1 MVTEKKC
8 CATCGTDQIVKKGSN
23 QVGSRKYKCKSC
35 SFGGV
40 LESSGKFEAFKE
52 MVVCDAQE
60 RTWGIRMYQ
69 YPQLDNP
76 LSNRHN

>member
-8 CATCGTDQIVKKGSN
+8 CATCGSDQIVKNGLN
-23 QVGSRKYKCKSC
+23 QVHSRKYKCKSC
-35 SFGGV
+35 SFEGV
-40 LESSGKFEAFKE
+40 FESRRKLEAFKE
-52 MVVCDAQE
+52 MVVRDAKE

-76 LSNRHN
+76 LFNRN